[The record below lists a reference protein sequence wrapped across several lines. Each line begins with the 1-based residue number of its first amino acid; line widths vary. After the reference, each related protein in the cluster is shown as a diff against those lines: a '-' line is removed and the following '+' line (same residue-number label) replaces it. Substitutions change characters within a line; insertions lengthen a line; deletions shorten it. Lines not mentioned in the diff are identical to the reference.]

1 MTAPS
6 FRYYRG
12 RVGLYDIL
20 RQLGVGLGDEVVLQ
34 AFTCVAVPEAIMA
47 VGATPVWADI
57 APNSVNVDP
66 ANLAARITPRT
77 RAVIVQHT
85 FGVPAEL
92 DSILPLVQRHD
103 LPLVEDCCHALA
115 STFRQRILGTIGVAA
130 FWSYEWGK
138 PIVAGVGGEAVFNDL
153 TLRAK
158 AEAVFGKDFAPAPT
172 MKSGVI
178 AAQYLM
184 HALLYSPRRFW
195 WVRSAFHAL
204 GRAGIAQSNYNP
216 VGPGVAKA
224 ADFGWRM
231 CGFSQGRLERAR
243 ARAHASLPARVRQ
256 AERYATGLR
265 PTSAQRVEIPPGA
278 EAVYSR
284 FPIFVPRKRELLAS
298 ARSSNLEIAEWY
310 ATPVHPLL
318 GDDLRHVHYA
328 PGMCPRAEAAAESFV
343 SLPLGDKVTPGF
355 QDELIDLINRHAAG

>member
-1 MTAPS
+1 MAPP
-6 FRYYRG
+6 FLYYRG

-20 RQLGVGLGDEVVLQ
+20 RQLGVGPGDEVVLQ

-57 APNSVNVDP
+57 APESVNVDP
-66 ANLAARITPRT
+66 AALAARITPRT

-92 DSILPLVQRHD
+92 DAILPLVQRDD

-115 STFRQRILGTIGVAA
+115 STFRQRVLGTIGDAS

-138 PIVAGVGGEAVFNDL
+138 PIVAGVGGEASFNDPA
-153 TLRAK
+153 LRAK
-158 AEAVFGKDFAPAPT
+158 AETDYAKDFSPAPA

-178 AAQYLM
+178 AAQFLL

-204 GRAGIAQSNYNP
+204 GRAGVAQSNYNP
-216 VGPGVAKA
+216 VGPGVAMA
-224 ADFGWRM
+224 PDFGWRM
-231 CGFSQGRLERAR
+231 CGFSQSRLERAR
-243 ARAHASLPARVRQ
+243 AKAHASLPQRIRQ
-256 AERYATGLR
+256 AERYASGLR
-265 PTSAQRVEIPPGA
+265 PESAQRVHVPPGT

-284 FPIFVPRKRELLAS
+284 FPIFVRRKQELLAA
-298 ARSSNLEIAEWY
+298 ARASNLEIAEWY
-310 ATPVHPLL
+310 STPVHPLS
-318 GDDLRHVHYA
+318 GDDLRQVHYSS
-328 PGMCPRAEAAAESFV
+328 GMCPRAEAAAASLV
-343 SLPLGDKVTPGF
+343 SLPLGSKVTPDF
-355 QDELIDLINRHAAG
+355 QDQLIDLINRHAAG